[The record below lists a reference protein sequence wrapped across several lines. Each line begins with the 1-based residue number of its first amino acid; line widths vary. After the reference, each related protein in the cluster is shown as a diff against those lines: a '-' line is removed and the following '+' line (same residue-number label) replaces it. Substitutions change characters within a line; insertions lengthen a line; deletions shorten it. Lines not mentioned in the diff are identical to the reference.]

1 MANRQIQRE
10 KVIQALTDHLLSHG
24 LGQTSLRQLA
34 AAAGTSDRML
44 LYYFADKADIMS
56 TVLDR
61 VAERFAQ
68 ALDQAM
74 PCERLPAEQLLM
86 QASALVRTPE
96 MRPTMRLWLD
106 MVAAA
111 ARQEPP
117 FPAIAADLL
126 RQLMDWVEARL
137 ACPAGPARRQRAA
150 LLLAIIDGIVLFDM
164 KGGSDEADAAAA
176 ALADLR
182 LI

>member
-1 MANRQIQRE
+1 MANRQAQRE
-10 KVIQALTDHLLSHG
+10 RVIQALADHLLCHG
-24 LGQTSLRQLA
+24 LGANSLRQLA
-34 AAAGTSDRML
+34 TAAGTSDRML
-44 LYYFADKADIMS
+44 LYYFKDKAEIMS
-56 TVLDR
+56 VVLDR
-61 VAERFAQ
+61 IAGRFAE

-74 PCERLPAEQLLM
+74 PPERLPPEQLLVR
-86 QASALVRTPE
+86 ASALVRTPE

-117 FPAIAADLL
+117 FPAIATDLL
-126 RQLMDWVEARL
+126 RQLMDWVETRL
-137 ACPAGPARRQRAA
+137 AGPEGPARRQRAA
-150 LLLAIIDGIVLFDM
+150 LLLAIIDGIVLFEM
-164 KGGSDEADAAAA
+164 KGGSDEADAAEA

>member
-1 MANRQIQRE
+1 MANRQAQRE
-10 KVIQALTDHLLSHG
+10 KVIEALADHLLRHG
-24 LGQTSLRQLA
+24 LGETSLRQLA

-44 LYYFADKADIMS
+44 LYYFTDKAEIMS
-56 TVLDR
+56 VVLDR

-68 ALDQAM
+68 SLDMAM
-74 PCERLPAEQLLM
+74 PSDRLPAEQLLM
-86 QASALVRTPE
+86 KASALVRTPE

-117 FPAIAADLL
+117 FPEIATDLL
-126 RQLMDWVEARL
+126 RQLMDWVETRL
-137 ACPAGPARRQRAA
+137 AGPAGPARRQRAA

-164 KGGSDEADAAAA
+164 KGGSNEADAAEA
-176 ALADLR
+176 ALAELR